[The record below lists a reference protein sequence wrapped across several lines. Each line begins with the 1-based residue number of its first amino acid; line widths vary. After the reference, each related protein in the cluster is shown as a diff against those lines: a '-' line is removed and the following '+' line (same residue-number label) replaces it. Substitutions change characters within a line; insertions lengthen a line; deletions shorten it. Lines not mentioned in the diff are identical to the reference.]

1 MTGPAA
7 HDPDEAEGGVP
18 LAEKVAFLQH
28 PGAYPEHPN
37 GVDIMQTHMSWVF
50 LTDRHAYKL
59 KKPVRTSV
67 LDFST
72 IDARKVDCEAEVR
85 LNRRLAPH
93 VYLGLVPLVVGDD
106 GRLHLGG
113 TGHPVDWLV
122 RMVRLASRRQ
132 LDQAILSHG
141 VHGSHALKLGQVL
154 ARFYAS
160 APRLN
165 SDPEHYRHGFAT
177 EIAVNL
183 QEVVDR
189 APALAALADT
199 AAATQGAGLAAFGG
213 LLEER
218 ARQGRIVEAHGDLRP
233 EHIFLN
239 DEPVIID
246 CLEFNRSLRL
256 LDPVDELAFLG
267 LECERL
273 GAPWIGDVV
282 LDVYRTATGDTPP
295 APLLDFYRSFR
306 AGLRARLA
314 ARRLDEADG
323 RRPHWLERL
332 RSYLILAVLY
342 GERLS
347 PTTVT
352 RPAGR

>member
-1 MTGPAA
+1 MTGRASR
-7 HDPDEAEGGVP
+7 DPDEAEGGVP
-18 LAEKVAFLQH
+18 LAGKVAFLRNPAAYPDH
-28 PGAYPEHPN
+28 PGA
-37 GVDIMQTHMSWVF
+37 VDAVQTHMSWVF
-50 LTDRHAYKL
+50 LTDRRAYKL
-59 KKPVRTSV
+59 KKPVRTPV

-72 IDARKVDCEAEVR
+72 IDRRKADCEAEVD
-85 LNRRLAPH
+85 LNRRLAPR
-93 VYLGLVPLVVGDD
+93 VYLGLVPLVVDD
-106 GRLHLGG
+106 GGRLRLGG
-113 TGHPVDWLV
+113 AGQPVDWLV
-122 RMVRLASRRQ
+122 RMVRLDKRRQ

-141 VHGSHALKLGQVL
+141 VHGPHALRLGQVL
-154 ARFYAS
+154 ARFYAG
-160 APRLN
+160 APRMT
-165 SDPEHYRHGFAT
+165 SDPGPYRDGFAT
-177 EIAVNL
+177 EIAANL

-189 APALAALADT
+189 APALAGLAGA

-233 EHIFLN
+233 EHIFL
-239 DEPVIID
+239 DGDPVIID

-256 LDPVDELAFLG
+256 LDPADELAFLG

-282 LDVYRTATGDTPP
+282 LDVYRTVTGDAPP

-323 RRPHWLERL
+323 RRTHWLERL
-332 RSYLILAVLY
+332 RGYLILAARY

-347 PTTVT
+347 PPALS